1 VTICTYLNQS
11 LFGEILNQKMILN
24 EIGLIVESEWKRTE
38 HFRKEVTLDDFIVMP
53 NHLYGMVIIDYVSD
67 HVGAPGAC
75 PRFPTRVAP
84 LPGISESQGGR
95 APLYRNPGS
104 LGSIIA
110 GFKSSATKQINIFR
124 GTPGKPVWQRGFFDR
139 IIRNEEELNR
149 IRDYIRTNPDR
160 FKKNPADI

>member
-1 VTICTYLNQS
+1 LSDSQ
-11 LFGEILNQKMILN
+11 
-24 EIGLIVESEWKRTE
+24 IG
-38 HFRKEVTLDDFIVMP
+38 
-53 NHLYGMVIIDYVSD
+53 
-67 HVGAPGAC
+67 C
-75 PRFPTRVAP
+75 AP
-84 LPGISESQGGR
+84 LH
-95 APLYRNPGS
+95 RNPGS

-160 FKKNPADI
+160 FNKNPADI